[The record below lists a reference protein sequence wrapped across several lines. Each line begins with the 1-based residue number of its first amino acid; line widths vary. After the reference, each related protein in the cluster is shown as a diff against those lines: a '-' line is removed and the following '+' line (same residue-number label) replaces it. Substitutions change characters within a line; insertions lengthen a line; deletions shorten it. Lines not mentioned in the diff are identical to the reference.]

1 MSPVSHQLYK
11 MSIMEELID
20 ILTQAGKKTGENCP
34 KSEIHAK
41 GHYHNTVHIWFY
53 DDNGSILLTQRSAGK
68 TIHPLLWDVSVAGH
82 VDTGERLKEAA
93 VREIKEEL
101 NLKVKKKY
109 LNKIG
114 VFECFHRYENGII
127 DNEFHHTYI
136 CNLQFVNGDITPAE
150 DEVEG
155 FKLVST
161 FEFSEILDH
170 IGKENHFVPSNKA
183 YYETVF
189 NAILKQLS

>member
-1 MSPVSHQLYK
+1 M
-11 MSIMEELID
+11 
-20 ILTQAGKKTGENCP
+20 
-34 KSEIHAK
+34 
-41 GHYHNTVHIWFY
+41 
-53 DDNGSILLTQRSAGK
+53 
-68 TIHPLLWDVSVAGH
+68 AGH